1 MADAPSLSRRH
12 LLVLSTAA
20 GLAACSSDPVPPD
33 ADAGDTDT
41 GPGDTDAG
49 DADAGP
55 VDTDAGDTDVPV
67 SNCPSGTGIS
77 DAGPV
82 TDFPVGSFVLIQQAG
97 GVKFFVGRDA
107 GGLFAMSALCTHTG
121 CTLPAP
127 NPAGFM
133 RCPCHFSLFDR
144 DGRVQTGSEARRDLQ
159 NFEVTVCEGRVY
171 VNRRGNVA
179 TGTRTSAEPPIRM

>member
-20 GLAACSSDPVPPD
+20 GLAACSSDPLVPD
-33 ADAGDTDT
+33 A
-41 GPGDTDAG
+41 GDTDAG
-49 DADAGP
+49 DTDSGAPD
-55 VDTDAGDTDVPV
+55 VDTDAGDTDAGAPDVPA

-77 DAGPV
+77 DAGAV
-82 TDFPVGSFVLIQQAG
+82 TDFPVGAFTLVQQAG
-97 GVKFFVGRDA
+97 GVKFFVGHDA

-121 CTLPAP
+121 CTLPTP

-144 DGRVQTGSEARRDLQ
+144 DGRVQAGSEARRDLQ

-179 TGTRTSAEPPIRM
+179 TGTRTSPEPPVRM